1 MPVEEEEQVQRTEV
15 MSSDG
20 QHMIRIILVDDHA
33 VMRAGTRRFLE
44 DEHDFVVVGE
54 ASDGDEALTLAE
66 YIEADVVLLD
76 INLPRVDGVKTA
88 RLLKQRKPEW
98 RIVILTGYN
107 SEAALQTLHRL
118 GVDGYLMKTSSDIE
132 LVAAIRSVMDG
143 NKVICSVATHVL
155 GQSGAQELSTLTPK
169 ELDVLR
175 ALARGLKNKDIA
187 DELSVS
193 VHTVEY
199 HVHNLFLK
207 LNATSRADALMRAQR
222 LGWLDMADPLC

>member
-1 MPVEEEEQVQRTEV
+1 MQRTGDMQPDTQE
-15 MSSDG
+15 
-20 QHMIRIILVDDHA
+20 MIRIMLVDDHA

-44 DEHDFVVVGE
+44 DERDFLVVGE
-54 ASDGDEALTLAE
+54 ASDGDEALALAE
-66 YIEADVVLLD
+66 PVEADVVLLD

-88 RLLKQRKPEW
+88 RLLKQRKPTW

-107 SEAALQTLHRL
+107 SEAALHMLHRI
-118 GVDGYLMKTSSDIE
+118 GVEGYLMKTSSDVE

-143 NKVICSVATHVL
+143 NTVL
-155 GQSGAQELSTLTPK
+155 SSDAANTLEQASGQEPSTLTPK

-187 DELSVS
+187 DELSIS

-207 LNATSRADALMRAQR
+207 LNAISRADVLMRAQR
-222 LGWLDMADPLC
+222 YGWLDMAEPLC

>member
-1 MPVEEEEQVQRTEV
+1 
-15 MSSDG
+15 
-20 QHMIRIILVDDHA
+20 MIRIMLVDDHA

-44 DEHDFVVVGE
+44 DERDFLVVGE
-54 ASDGDEALTLAE
+54 ASDGDEALALAE
-66 YIEADVVLLD
+66 QVEADVVLLD

-88 RLLKQRKPEW
+88 RLLKQRKPNW

-107 SEAALQTLHRL
+107 SEAALHMLHRI
-118 GVDGYLMKTSSDIE
+118 GVEGSLMKTSSDVE

-143 NKVICSVATHVL
+143 NKVLSSDAANTL
-155 GQSGAQELSTLTPK
+155 DQANGQELSTLTPK

-207 LNATSRADALMRAQR
+207 LNAISRADVLMRAQR
-222 LGWLDMADPLC
+222 QGWLDMAEPLC

>member
-1 MPVEEEEQVQRTEV
+1 MQRAS
-15 MSSDG
+15 MSPPRG
-20 QHMIRIILVDDHA
+20 HAMIRIMLVDDHA

-44 DEHDFVVVGE
+44 DEHDFLVVGE
-54 ASDGDEALTLAE
+54 ASDGDEALALADR
-66 YIEADVVLLD
+66 IEADVVLLD
-76 INLPRVDGVKTA
+76 INLPRVDGIKTA
-88 RLLKQRKPEW
+88 RLLREQKPDW

-107 SEAALQTLHRL
+107 SEAALHALLRL
-118 GVDGYLMKTSSDIE
+118 GVDGYLMKTSSDVE
-132 LVAAIRSVMDG
+132 LVAAIRSVMEG
-143 NKVICSVATHVL
+143 NKVLCSLASNVL
-155 GQSGAQELSTLTPK
+155 DQSETRTLSMLTPK

-207 LNATSRADALMRAQR
+207 LNATSRADVLMRAQR

>member
-1 MPVEEEEQVQRTEV
+1 M
-15 MSSDG
+15 
-20 QHMIRIILVDDHA
+20 QHTREMQPDTQSMIRIMLVDDHA

-44 DEHDFVVVGE
+44 DERDFLVVGE
-54 ASDGDEALTLAE
+54 ASDGDEALALAE
-66 YIEADVVLLD
+66 QVEADVVLLD

-88 RLLKQRKPEW
+88 RLLKQRKPDW

-107 SEAALQTLHRL
+107 SEAALHMLHRI
-118 GVDGYLMKTSSDIE
+118 GVEGYLMKTSSDVE

-143 NKVICSVATHVL
+143 NKVFSSDAANALNQTN
-155 GQSGAQELSTLTPK
+155 GQELSTLTPK

-207 LNATSRADALMRAQR
+207 LNATSRADVLMRAQR
-222 LGWLDMADPLC
+222 QGWLDMAEPPMLK

>member
-1 MPVEEEEQVQRTEV
+1 MQRTREMPPDTQV
-15 MSSDG
+15 
-20 QHMIRIILVDDHA
+20 MIRIMLVDDHA

-44 DEHDFVVVGE
+44 DERDFLVVGE
-54 ASDGDEALTLAE
+54 ASDGDEALELAE
-66 YIEADVVLLD
+66 HVEADVVLLD

-88 RLLKQRKPEW
+88 RLFKQRKPDW

-107 SEAALQTLHRL
+107 SEAALLMLHRI
-118 GVDGYLMKTSSDIE
+118 GVEGYLMKTSSDVE

-143 NKVICSVATHVL
+143 NKVLCSDAANALNQVN
-155 GQSGAQELSTLTPK
+155 GQELSTLTPK

-207 LNATSRADALMRAQR
+207 LNATSRADVLMRAQR
-222 LGWLDMADPLC
+222 QGWLDMAEPLC

>member
-1 MPVEEEEQVQRTEV
+1 MPPVKE
-15 MSSDG
+15 SLDG
-20 QHMIRIILVDDHA
+20 QPIIRIMLVDDHA

-44 DEHDFVVVGE
+44 DEQDFRVVGE

-66 YIEADVVLLD
+66 SVEADVVLLD
-76 INLPRVDGVKTA
+76 INLPRVDGIKTA
-88 RLLKQRKPEW
+88 RLLRERKPDW

-107 SEAALQTLHRL
+107 SEAALHALHRL
-118 GVDGYLMKTSSDIE
+118 GVDGYLMKTSSDVE
-132 LVAAIRSVMDG
+132 LVAAIRSVMEG
-143 NKVICSVATHVL
+143 NKVLSATGL
-155 GQSGAQELSTLTPK
+155 EQTEAQELSMLTPK

-193 VHTVEY
+193 IHTVEY

-207 LNATSRADALMRAQR
+207 LNATSRADVLMRAQR
-222 LGWLDMADPLC
+222 LGWLDMTDPLC

>member
-1 MPVEEEEQVQRTEV
+1 MQRTGDMQPDSQE
-15 MSSDG
+15 
-20 QHMIRIILVDDHA
+20 MIRIMLVDDHA

-44 DEHDFVVVGE
+44 DERDFLVVGE
-54 ASDGDEALTLAE
+54 ASDGDEALALAE
-66 YIEADVVLLD
+66 HVEADVVLLD

-88 RLLKQRKPEW
+88 RLLKQRKPTW

-107 SEAALQTLHRL
+107 SEAALHMLHRI
-118 GVDGYLMKTSSDIE
+118 GVEGYLMKTSSDVE

-143 NKVICSVATHVL
+143 NTVL
-155 GQSGAQELSTLTPK
+155 SSDAANTLEQASGQEPSTLTPK

-187 DELSVS
+187 DELSIS

-207 LNATSRADALMRAQR
+207 LNAISRADVLMRAQR
-222 LGWLDMADPLC
+222 YGWLDMAEPLC

>member
-1 MPVEEEEQVQRTEV
+1 VQRTGDMQPDTQE
-15 MSSDG
+15 
-20 QHMIRIILVDDHA
+20 MIRIMLVDDHA

-44 DEHDFVVVGE
+44 DERDFLVVGE
-54 ASDGDEALTLAE
+54 ASDGDEALALAE
-66 YIEADVVLLD
+66 HVEADVVLLD

-88 RLLKQRKPEW
+88 RLLKQRKPTW

-107 SEAALQTLHRL
+107 SEAALHMLHRI
-118 GVDGYLMKTSSDIE
+118 GVEGYLMKTSSDVE

-143 NKVICSVATHVL
+143 NTVL
-155 GQSGAQELSTLTPK
+155 SSDAANTLEQASGQEPSTLTPK

-187 DELSVS
+187 DELSIS

-207 LNATSRADALMRAQR
+207 LNAISRADVLMRAQR
-222 LGWLDMADPLC
+222 YGWLDMAEPLC

>member
-1 MPVEEEEQVQRTEV
+1 MHRTEGK
-15 MSSDG
+15 SPDG
-20 QHMIRIILVDDHA
+20 RAMIRIMLVDDHA

-44 DEHDFVVVGE
+44 DERDFLVVGE
-54 ASDGDEALTLAE
+54 ASDGDEALELAE
-66 YIEADVVLLD
+66 HVEADVVLLD
-76 INLPRVDGVKTA
+76 INLPRVDGVTAA
-88 RLLKQRKPEW
+88 RLLKQRRPSW

-107 SEAALQTLHRL
+107 SEAALHMLHRV
-118 GVDGYLMKTSSDIE
+118 GVEGYLMKTSSDVE

-143 NKVICSVATHVL
+143 KKVLCSVAANAL
-155 GQSGAQELSTLTPK
+155 DQASGQEVSTLTPK

-207 LNATSRADALMRAQR
+207 LNASSRADVLMRAQR
-222 LGWLDMADPLC
+222 QGWLDMAEPLC